1 MKCALRG
8 LKNAATSNIAR
19 LTGSQGNTTSHTG
32 TPTPG
37 VSRAT
42 TGSHT
47 RAAGHAEPNPGR
59 YAIDPR
65 GTIAAVIVTH
75 NRVDLLERSLDMVA
89 KQTRRPDWVI
99 VVDNGAD
106 PAVETL
112 VHAKLGGEPQSR
124 RASAEIAARRF
135 AEIQTVGAAIT
146 KASDEADN
154 DLPADD
160 TASND
165 DATTSTSASSSGAS
179 GSAGD
184 VPQRR
189 PRPMYLP
196 SRTNL
201 GGGGGFALGFLA
213 ALALGADAI
222 WCADDDGRPAD
233 ENVLATL
240 LDVAEREQ
248 LAQVSPLVTNIN
260 NPDRLAFPLR
270 QGLTWRRRVSELEGD
285 FLPGIASLFNG
296 ALISARAMEIIGV
309 PDYRL
314 FIRGD
319 EVEYHRRIVR
329 SGLRFG
335 TSLTCAYAH
344 PDGSEEFKPILGGR
358 MHTQY
363 PDGEFKRYFTYRNR
377 GYLMSQPGMRRLLP
391 QEYARFA
398 WFFLVQRKDVAGFRE
413 WLQLH
418 TLGRQERFERPE

>member
-1 MKCALRG
+1 MKRALRG
-8 LKNAATSNIAR
+8 LQNAATSTIAR
-19 LTGSQGNTTSHTG
+19 ITGSQGTINTTAQASGHTAASPH
-32 TPTPG
+32 TP
-37 VSRAT
+37 AAD
-42 TGSHT
+42 HT
-47 RAAGHAEPNPGR
+47 APNSGR

-106 PAVETL
+106 PEVETL

-124 RASAEIAARRF
+124 RASAEITARRF

-154 DLPADD
+154 DVPTTDA
-160 TASND
+160 AAND
-165 DATTSTSASSSGAS
+165 DATASTSASSSSAAS
-179 GSAGD
+179 AN

-201 GGGGGFALGFLA
+201 GGAGGFALGFLA

-377 GYLMSQPGMRRLLP
+377 GYLMAQPGMRRLLP

>member
-1 MKCALRG
+1 MKRALRG
-8 LKNAATSNIAR
+8 LQNAATSTIAR
-19 LTGSQGNTTSHTG
+19 ITGSQGTINTTAQASGHTAASPH
-32 TPTPG
+32 TP
-37 VSRAT
+37 AAD
-42 TGSHT
+42 HT
-47 RAAGHAEPNPGR
+47 APNPGR

-106 PAVETL
+106 PEVETL

-124 RASAEIAARRF
+124 RASAEITARRF

-154 DLPADD
+154 DVPTTDA
-160 TASND
+160 AAND
-165 DATTSTSASSSGAS
+165 DATASTSASSSSAAS
-179 GSAGD
+179 ANVS
-184 VPQRR
+184 QRR

-201 GGGGGFALGFLA
+201 GGAGGFALGFLA
-213 ALALGADAI
+213 ALALGADTI

-377 GYLMSQPGMRRLLP
+377 GYLMAQPGMRRLLP